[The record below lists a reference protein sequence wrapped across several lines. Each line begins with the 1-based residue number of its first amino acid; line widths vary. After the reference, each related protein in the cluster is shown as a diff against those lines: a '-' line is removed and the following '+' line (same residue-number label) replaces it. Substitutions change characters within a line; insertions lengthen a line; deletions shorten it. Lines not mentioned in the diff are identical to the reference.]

1 MPLHVGGTQ
10 NAKDSD
16 DMSVSADKI
25 LSIARAEIGTK
36 ATNIKKCKYNTWYYG
51 TVVSGSGYD
60 WCEVFVQWVFH
71 QAGASALLYDKTA
84 NCGYAAKAF
93 QDRGR
98 LVTSGFKRGDVVFF
112 HWSDERSTLVPG
124 TYVSDHV
131 GIIES
136 VNGDGTITSIEGNTG
151 SSPNGEVMR
160 RVRPVSVISCAGR
173 PAYSGSVQP
182 ETLPKAIYRVR
193 AGGKWLPE
201 VADLSGYAGLSGK
214 AITDV
219 ALRVTKGKVKY
230 RVHVKGGGW
239 LPYVTGCDTSDSEN
253 GYAGDKKP
261 IDAVEVYY
269 YTPSDVVKAHGYLR
283 AKYRVAPVGGS
294 YYDWQYDNERT
305 GGQDGYAGLFGKTI
319 DKLQITLAD

>member
-1 MPLHVGGTQ
+1 
-10 NAKDSD
+10 
-16 DMSVSADKI
+16 MSVSADTI
-25 LSIARAEIGTK
+25 LKIARAEIGTK

-71 QAGASALLYDKTA
+71 QAGASSLLYTKTA

-98 LVTSGFKRGDVVFF
+98 LVKSGFKPGDVVFF
-112 HWSDERSTLVPG
+112 HWSNELSTLVPG

-136 VNGDGTITSIEGNTG
+136 VNGDGTITAIEGNTG
-151 SSPNGEVMR
+151 STTNGEVMR

-173 PAYSGSVQP
+173 PAYSGSSDGAALP
-182 ETLPKAIYRVR
+182 EALYRVR
-193 AGGKWLPE
+193 SGGRWLPE
-201 VADLSGYAGLSGK
+201 VRGLSDYAGITGE
-214 AITDV
+214 AVTDV
-219 ALRVTKGKVKY
+219 AVRVTAGKVKY

-239 LPYVTGCDTSDSEN
+239 LPYVTGCDISDHEN
-253 GYAGDKKP
+253 GYAGDRKP

-269 YTPSDVVKAHGYLR
+269 YTPSDVVKTHGYLK
-283 AKYRVAPVGGS
+283 AKYRVSPVGGG
-294 YYDWQYDNERT
+294 YYSWQYDDET
-305 GGQDGYAGLFGKTI
+305 SAGQDGYAGLFGRAI
-319 DKLQITLAD
+319 DRLQITLV